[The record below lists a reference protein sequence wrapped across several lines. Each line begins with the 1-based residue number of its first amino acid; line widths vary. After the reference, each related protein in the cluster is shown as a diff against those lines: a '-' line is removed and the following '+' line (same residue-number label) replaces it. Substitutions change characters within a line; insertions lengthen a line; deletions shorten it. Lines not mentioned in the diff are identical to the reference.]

1 MSEYPW
7 NEKKNTFTW
16 LSYFTVPLKRW
27 TEDCN
32 HEIKYQ
38 ENYKHLLIFLK
49 RNEIWRVTFSH
60 FVAFSKWAKVEG
72 YIDLRIT
79 IKLLFK
85 NLLRS
90 QTHTEILQYLQR
102 HSNFLTVGKSEGYSP
117 FIELFWGLN
126 ILDMLCKNWVPSI
139 NEK

>member
-27 TEDCN
+27 TEDYN

-38 ENYKHLLIFLK
+38 ENYKRLLIFLK
-49 RNEIWRVTFSH
+49 RNEIRRATFSH

-72 YIDLRIT
+72 YIDMRIT

-85 NLLRS
+85 NLL
-90 QTHTEILQYLQR
+90 
-102 HSNFLTVGKSEGYSP
+102 KS
-117 FIELFWGLN
+117 
-126 ILDMLCKNWVPSI
+126 
-139 NEK
+139 